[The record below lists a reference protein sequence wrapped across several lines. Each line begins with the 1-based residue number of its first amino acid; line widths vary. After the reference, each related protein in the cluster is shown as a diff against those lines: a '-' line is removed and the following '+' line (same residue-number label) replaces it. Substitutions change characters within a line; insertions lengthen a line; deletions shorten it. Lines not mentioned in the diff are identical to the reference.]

1 MNRVH
6 QHQFAETAPLEALVD
21 GQSSN
26 TNCWQ
31 GGVARQSLSFVRRKI
46 NKRNA
51 RRRQRVIGRNLAGGG
66 LDHDKTIGDPAA
78 DVLGHLRLEIAVE
91 NLVTAT
97 EPGAVMPIAERVEA
111 KGGRGH
117 ATPNS
122 PRYRLAA
129 RLRASVGAGGLR
141 IAAAIWRW
149 PSIER
154 RMISASWIARHAASS
169 AAATTKSVRV
179 RPWISAARFR
189 RAITSCGKRASNRAV
204 GRASCFIAFPIYG
217 KLPYQSMR
225 RVCAAGG
232 QRQALLFK
240 HDKIC
245 YRTKRCGGLGSR
257 WGLGSGRVFLRIPE
271 QRPEIF
277 LLKMPV
283 VRENLGQ
290 PFLTHRLHRNAIDQA
305 VSFIGTGAVELQT
318 GKK

>member
-91 NLVTAT
+91 SLVTAT

-122 PRYRLAA
+122 SRYRL
-129 RLRASVGAGGLR
+129 
-141 IAAAIWRW
+141 
-149 PSIER
+149 
-154 RMISASWIARHAASS
+154 
-169 AAATTKSVRV
+169 
-179 RPWISAARFR
+179 AARFR

-217 KLPYQSMR
+217 KLPYQSMQ

-232 QRQALLFK
+232 QRQALLLNTIK
-240 HDKIC
+240 SVIG
-245 YRTKRCGGLGSR
+245 RNVAAGL
-257 WGLGSGRVFLRIPE
+257 
-271 QRPEIF
+271 
-277 LLKMPV
+277 
-283 VRENLGQ
+283 
-290 PFLTHRLHRNAIDQA
+290 AA
-305 VSFIGTGAVELQT
+305 AGALALAECF
-318 GKK
+318 